1 MTLHAWKEGKELVWD
16 VTVVDTLA
24 PSHLH
29 GTATEAGSAA
39 MEAEQE
45 KTRKYSHIGER
56 YIFCPIGMET
66 MVSWGPEARNI
77 IGEIG
82 KKLLMSLE
90 LLHF

>member
-1 MTLHAWKEGKELVWD
+1 
-16 VTVVDTLA
+16 
-24 PSHLH
+24 
-29 GTATEAGSAA
+29 

-66 MVSWGPEARNI
+66 MGSWGPEARYI

-82 KKLLMSLE
+82 KKLILNTSHISSCIFE
-90 LLHF
+90 TEH